1 MRKTD
6 LTKKA
11 ISFLLVMAMMVSY
24 APVLGAAT
32 PDTDQTAVTQEEQ
45 TTAQTNSEQ
54 VSILRDGQS
63 VSDITLPEDE
73 KVTLTASFAGE
84 GTYQWQIRIPETDT
98 WVNIYDKTEADCE
111 VSVSLLESLMDDAGT
126 AELRCVVTTEQTQ
139 IFSGTVTV
147 TVTAVAA
154 PMLLVESEADP
165 EPAAFGLSGSSSGV
179 SDTYSVTIK
188 YLYYNEGPTMT
199 GSVANDYIATLAA
212 GTNYDAVVSSPVR
225 TGYKPYVAKG
235 VEDWNGVHWFTKDA
249 DGNIDEGK
257 LTDNGGTTYHI
268 EIKDGIKADQTIYI
282 IYVPQDTTFQVSA
295 YLQNIYDDFY
305 TFGGSASYNAKVGSS
320 VLLLDI
326 TKREGFTTL
335 QYDDAKVAA
344 DGSTILEVY
353 YDREYHLMNFQL
365 GGGYG
370 VDPVYAR
377 YQTNFKVATPTRPGY
392 DFAGWKVTAVK
403 YEGEDA
409 STEPMA
415 ADSAYAGGAYRG
427 QTYQAVAEAL
437 ANKLANGELVEIP
450 PFDVRF
456 TATWTPKTAS
466 YSVVYW
472 KENANDTEYSYW
484 GTVKINATAGQTVTF
499 DPNADIYKTA
509 NLPFSHKLVQA
520 AADATGSGTPG
531 VNEAYSAIP
540 ARYEDEYFTYN
551 AGKSDP
557 TARATVNGD
566 NSTVLNVY
574 YSRNRYNLKFYFAR
588 TAGTVTPTTTQAYV
602 PETEIVSGNSYVV
615 VMNRAVTNGASGS
628 VVSKTTNG
636 SGLLLSGNVRV
647 GGDIAALTALKF
659 TEVEGKDLYY
669 VQPSDND
676 TQYLTIG
683 YGTAAFTTDKTKLK
697 VTYQNGYWA
706 IGNEDGTYWLNQLD
720 GKTNTKAAG
729 WTEGPTIS
737 GTWLLLYD
745 PNKGPVAETKYV
757 SDRSW
762 YVSTSTRVASV
773 KGAVW
778 TDTGLTTIT
787 FPDDPRYAVKTSND
801 LGDGYTY
808 YYLELA
814 DVKYE
819 QDISQLWPSRVIPTV
834 GTRSTP
840 EWAPVDGCKFR
851 TENGAN
857 ATIKT
862 YSTVSAEIINDP
874 GNADTSAFVAWWT
887 DSTLNNQYF
896 HIYYSAIPDEETDT
910 DSYTQ
915 QADGQYYVEQ
925 PTITYVMAYN
935 GYTQITPI
943 TLYGVTLKY
952 QNIKDESPKAVTD
965 ATQNSYFYYERNPH
979 TLSFYNLGNEIKP
992 KDKVVYG
999 QSISS
1004 FNTLTAEIMNRDH
1017 YPSVF
1022 EPDAYTFVGWS
1033 LSPDTYLPVDWENY
1047 KMDDADL
1054 SVYAFWEKVTYTVTF
1069 YETYNDLNKDIP
1081 IDHNREFDGGIK
1093 YENPQTV
1100 PHGNPVNYAST
1111 ISRSGFNFVGWFY
1124 IDDVTGEPVAFL
1136 PNNMPVK
1143 QNLKIYA
1150 EWQAE
1155 TMVKY
1160 TIHYKLIGATRSETG
1175 EYLFADGYK
1184 YDLDYSTQ
1192 TKIADDT
1199 TGQIQDGR
1207 TKTFNAKALPELWGP
1222 DDPNNPN
1229 PGTDYCH
1236 KHYPL
1241 LSSHAIMFSP
1251 DSEDLEPVLDAT
1263 QTPPLKAL
1271 KILNKKTDGSG
1282 KVISYEVDYTFY
1294 YVKLEEVQF
1303 KVRYFNTATNT
1314 GVFKNFATDP
1324 SGTVTMTV
1332 DPLVKTTQEAVTTER
1347 MKMIQGYIPDEYQK
1361 RVVLTVFPR
1370 PDTDDNIITFYYTED
1385 PSPMYFVEHLIEN
1398 ANGTWTQMA
1407 KEFGTGKKGDTI
1419 TRTANNY
1426 EGHEFNATQAW
1437 VNTSG
1442 ENILPNDDGGEN
1454 WIGKQSTVDGTK
1466 IFTGI
1471 YGESGTATGTLDLS
1485 QILVIRF
1492 YYTLVEYPYVI
1503 QHKILA
1509 SRDWLFGSE
1518 DNSTEQGKAK
1528 YGETVTAD
1536 ASDNNT
1542 TKHWASLAMEQGY
1555 WVEGD
1560 QSDTSRLVKT
1570 MQITVED
1577 DPENPQKNVV
1587 TFWYVDAPVEI
1598 QYRVVVDGTVEVSKR
1613 GCYVSPSQDSTSSHG
1628 NVVTDVRG
1636 STPSAGPGYYFAGWF
1651 TDAACTS
1658 AVSSDWVNPDK
1669 NNKLTP
1675 KADDGGVIRAA
1686 TYYAKFEP
1694 IGLTIKKEGANVAST
1709 DTFLF
1714 HVKGKADTAT
1724 AGVDLT
1730 VSITGPNSTTI
1741 RYLPAGEYTIKE
1753 ISDWSWRYDLESP
1766 ATNPAEVIVSAK
1778 GDNKITF
1785 KNKLLS
1791 DVHWLGGE
1799 TSVDNKF
1806 AAVSSGG

>member
-84 GTYQWQIRIPETDT
+84 GTYQWQIRIPETDA

-111 VSVSLLESLMDDAGT
+111 VSVSLLESLLDDAGT
-126 AELRCVVTTEQTQ
+126 AELRCVVTTGQTQ
-139 IFSGTVTV
+139 IYSGTVTV

-154 PMLLVESEADP
+154 PMLLVESEA
-165 EPAAFGLSGSSSGV
+165 AADLAAYGLSGSSSGV
-179 SDTYSVTIK
+179 PDTYTVTIK

-212 GTNYDAVVSSPVR
+212 GTDYDAVVSSPVR
-225 TGYKPYVAKG
+225 TGYKPFVANG
-235 VEDWNGVHWFTKDA
+235 EADWHDDHWFTKDA
-249 DGNIDEGK
+249 AGNIVEGG
-257 LTDNGGTTYHI
+257 LTDGTTYHV
-268 EIKDGIKADQTIYI
+268 EITNIAANQTIYI

-320 VLLLDI
+320 VLLLPI

-365 GGGYG
+365 DGGYG

-377 YQTNFKVATPTRPGY
+377 YQTNFKVAKPTRPGY
-392 DFAGWKVTAVK
+392 TFAGWEVTAVK
-403 YEGEDA
+403 YEGKDA

-456 TATWTPKTAS
+456 TATWKAKTAS
-466 YSVVYW
+466 YNVVYW
-472 KENANDTEYSYW
+472 KENANDDGYSYW
-484 GTVKINATAGQTVTF
+484 GTVTLDATAGDTVTF
-499 DPNADIYKTA
+499 EPNADVYKTA

-540 ARYEDEYFTYN
+540 ARYEDEYFTYD
-551 AGKSDP
+551 AVKSAS
-557 TARATVNGD
+557 TANATVNGD

-574 YSRNRYNLKFYFAR
+574 YSRNTYNLKYYFAR
-588 TAGTVTPTTTQAYV
+588 SIENVTGYQN
-602 PETEIVSGNSYVV
+602 IVGGADVVLPDGDYIVWFYRSNGNKVLTNTS
-615 VMNRAVTNGASGS
+615 NRNNRLT
-628 VVSKTTNG
+628 
-636 SGLLLSGNVRV
+636 LSGNPSDDSPCMLTFERDTGDAYYVKYQSGGTTYYLTVGNGTASFTATRHTVNVKWVSTSEEPCWRISDTQSGTTYYLNQWGGINSSEV
-647 GGDIAALTALKF
+647 GGYKSSTDNGNNLYISTPI
-659 TEVEGKDLYY
+659 TETHY
-669 VQPSDND
+669 
-676 TQYLTIG
+676 
-683 YGTAAFTTDKTKLK
+683 
-697 VTYQNGYWA
+697 
-706 IGNEDGTYWLNQLD
+706 
-720 GKTNTKAAG
+720 
-729 WTEGPTIS
+729 
-737 GTWLLLYD
+737 
-745 PNKGPVAETKYV
+745 
-757 SDRSW
+757 
-762 YVSTSTRVASV
+762 YVSTSTRIASV
-773 KGAVW
+773 TGAVW
-778 TDTGLTTIT
+778 TDTNSTT
-787 FPDDPRYAVKTSND
+787 FPFPTDPRYAYKTSTD
-801 LGDGYTY
+801 FGDGYTY
-808 YYLELA
+808 HYLELA

-819 QDISQLWPSRVIPTV
+819 QDISQLWPAGVIPTA

-851 TENGAN
+851 TVNQAN

-874 GNADTSAFVAWWT
+874 GDANTSAFVAWWT

-896 HIYYSAIPDEETDT
+896 HIYYSPIPGAGETTVD
-910 DSYTQ
+910 YN
-915 QADGQYYVEQ
+915 GELFVEQ
-925 PTITYVMAYN
+925 PTISYVMAYN

-1004 FNTLTAEIMNRDH
+1004 FNTLTAEIMNRDY
-1017 YPSVF
+1017 YPDVF

-1033 LSPDTYLPVDWENY
+1033 LSPDTYLPVDWETY

-1069 YETYNDLNKDIP
+1069 YETYNDLKQDEQELNNPPKYAIPNDHTESEYPDIVYS
-1081 IDHNREFDGGIK
+1081 N
-1093 YENPQTV
+1093 NQAV
-1100 PHGNPVNYAST
+1100 SHGNPAQYFST

-1175 EYLFADGYK
+1175 EYPFADGYK

-1192 TKIADDT
+1192 TQIADDT
-1199 TGQIQDGR
+1199 TGQLQDGR

-1222 DDPNNPN
+1222 DDPNNPT
-1229 PGTDYCH
+1229 GIDYCH

-1294 YVKLEEVQF
+1294 YVKLDEVQF
-1303 KVRYFNTATNT
+1303 TVRYFNTATNT
-1314 GVFKNFATDP
+1314 GVFKDFATDP
-1324 SGTVTMTV
+1324 SGTKTMTV
-1332 DPLVKTTQEAVTTER
+1332 APLVKNTQEAVTTER

-1361 RVVLTVFPR
+1361 RVVLTAFPR

-1426 EGHEFNATQAW
+1426 EGHEFKATQAW

-1454 WIGKQSTVDGTK
+1454 WIGHQVGDKFIGDYSAIPEGATVADGKTAS
-1466 IFTGI
+1466 
-1471 YGESGTATGTLDLS
+1471 GELQESE
-1485 QILVIRF
+1485 ILVIRF
-1492 YYTLVEYPYVI
+1492 YYTLQTYGYRIE
-1503 QHKILA
+1503 HRILGKPV
-1509 SRDWLFGSE
+1509 DENNWLFGTE
-1518 DNSTEQGKAK
+1518 ADSTETGNAK
-1528 YGETVTAD
+1528 YGAFVTAD
-1536 ASDNNT
+1536 ASDNNSN
-1542 TKHWASLAMEQGY
+1542 HWASRALERGY

-1577 DPENPQKNVV
+1577 DPGNPQKNVV

-1628 NVVTDVRG
+1628 NVATDVRG

-1651 TDAACTS
+1651 ADAACTS

-1778 GDNKITF
+1778 GDNEIIF
-1785 KNKLLS
+1785 KNKLRS

-1799 TSVDNKF
+1799 SSEDNKF
-1806 AAVSSGG
+1806 DAVT

>member
-6 LTKKA
+6 LTKKVL
-11 ISFLLVMAMMVSY
+11 SFLLVVAMMVSY

-45 TTAQTNSEQ
+45 TTAQTGNEQ

-98 WVNIYDKTEADCE
+98 WVNIYDKTQADCE
-111 VSVSLLESLMDDAGT
+111 VSVSLLESLLDDAGT

-154 PMLLVESEADP
+154 PMLLVESGADP

-179 SDTYSVTIK
+179 PDTYSVTIK

-212 GTNYDAVVSSPVR
+212 GTDYDAVVSSPVR
-225 TGYKPYVAKG
+225 TGYKPYVATNG
-235 VEDWNGVHWFTKDA
+235 AADWHDDHWFTKDGS
-249 DGNIDEGK
+249 GNIEEGG
-257 LTDNGGTTYHI
+257 LTEGTTYHVKI
-268 EIKDGIKADQTIYI
+268 TNINADQTIYI
-282 IYVPQDTTFQVSA
+282 IYLPQDTTFQVSA

-305 TFGGSASYNAKVGSS
+305 TFGGAYTQTAKVGNS

-344 DGSTILEVY
+344 DGSTILEIY

-365 GGGYG
+365 DGGYG

-392 DFAGWKVTAVK
+392 TFAGWEVTAVK
-403 YEGEDA
+403 YEGADA
-409 STEPMA
+409 KDKTMA
-415 ADSAYAGGAYRG
+415 ADSAYAGGIYRG
-427 QTYQAVAEAL
+427 QTYEAVADDL
-437 ANKLANGELVEIP
+437 AQKLKDGKLVEIP

-456 TATWTPKTAS
+456 TATWTAQPAS

-509 NLPFSHKLVQA
+509 NLSFSHKLVQEA
-520 AADATGSGTPG
+520 QSATSDTGPG
-531 VNEAYSAIP
+531 ENYSAIP

-551 AGKSDP
+551 AGKSAP
-557 TARATVNGD
+557 TATATVNGD

-588 TAGTVTPTTTQAYV
+588 TAGTVTLTTTQDYV

-615 VMNRAVTNGASGS
+615 VMNRAVANSAAGS
-628 VVSKTTNG
+628 VVSTTMNG
-636 SGLLLSGNVRV
+636 NGLLLSGNVRV
-647 GGDIAALTALKF
+647 GGDIAALTALTF
-659 TEVEGKDLYY
+659 TKVEGEDLYQ
-669 VQPSDND
+669 VQSSDGK
-676 TQYLTIG
+676 YLTVG
-683 YGTAAFTTDKTKLK
+683 SNRASFVDTPTSLK
-697 VTYQNGYWA
+697 VTYNGAFWS
-706 IGNEDGTYWLNQLD
+706 IGNSAGTYWLNHHGGGISTL
-720 GKTNTKAAG
+720 AAG
-729 WTEGPTIS
+729 YTEGA
-737 GTWLLLYD
+737 GTNGTNLLLYD
-745 PNKGPVAETKYV
+745 PAKGPVTETKYE
-757 SDRSW
+757 SDQNW
-762 YVSTSTRVASV
+762 FVSTSTRIASV
-773 KGAVW
+773 TGAVW
-778 TDTGLTTIT
+778 TDTNSTTAP
-787 FPDDPRYAVKTSND
+787 FPDDSRYTIESSNF
-801 LGDGYTY
+801 GDGYTY
-808 YYLELA
+808 YYLKLA

-819 QDISQLWPSRVIPTV
+819 QDISQLWPAGVIPTA
-834 GTRSTP
+834 GSYSTP

-874 GNADTSAFVAWWT
+874 GNADTSAFVTWWT
-887 DSTLNNQYF
+887 TNTLNYQYF
-896 HIYYSAIPDEETDT
+896 HIYYSPIPGAGETTVDYNDEPF
-910 DSYTQ
+910 
-915 QADGQYYVEQ
+915 VEQ
-925 PTITYVMAYN
+925 PIIAYKMAYN
-935 GYTQITPI
+935 GWTQIKPI
-943 TLYGVTLKY
+943 ALYGVTLKY
-952 QNIKDESPKAVTD
+952 QNIHVESPNAVTD
-965 ATQNSYFYYERNPH
+965 DTQNSYFYYERNPH
-979 TLSFYNLGNEIKP
+979 TLSFYNLGNNIKT
-992 KDKVVYG
+992 DNVVYG
-999 QSISS
+999 QSISGC
-1004 FNTLTAEIMNRDH
+1004 NTLTAEIMNRDY

-1069 YETYNDLNKDIP
+1069 YETYNNLNSNTPIP
-1081 IDHNREFDGGIK
+1081 DGTVFDGVA
-1093 YENPQTV
+1093 YSNPQLV
-1100 PHGNPVNYAST
+1100 PHGDPVNYAST
-1111 ISRSGFNFVGWFY
+1111 ISRTGFNFVGWFY
-1124 IDDVTGEPVAFL
+1124 IDDATGEPVAFL

-1155 TMVKY
+1155 TLIQY
-1160 TIHYKLIGATRSETG
+1160 TIHYMLIGATRSETG

-1192 TKIADDT
+1192 TQIADDT

-1303 KVRYFNTATNT
+1303 TVRYFNTATNT
-1314 GVFKNFATDP
+1314 GVFKDFATDP
-1324 SGTVTMTV
+1324 SGTATMTV

-1361 RVVLTVFPR
+1361 RVVLTAFPR

-1407 KEFGTGKKGDTI
+1407 KEFSTGTAGDTVL
-1419 TRTANNY
+1419 REANSY
-1426 EGHEFNATQAW
+1426 EGHVFSKTQAW

-1442 ENILPNDDGGEN
+1442 ENILPSTGEN
-1454 WIGKQSTVDGTK
+1454 WIGATNTEGTA
-1466 IFTGI
+1466 F
-1471 YGESGTATGTLDLS
+1471 YGEYTDTDSDGIMEMSGELEAS

-1492 YYTLVEYPYVI
+1492 YYTLEEYPYII

-1509 SRDWLFGSE
+1509 NSAWLFGSK

-1528 YGETVTAD
+1528 YGATVTAD

-1542 TKHWASLAMEQGY
+1542 AKHWASLALEQGY

-1577 DPENPQKNVV
+1577 DPGNLQKNVI

-1598 QYRVVVDGTVEVSKR
+1598 EYRVVVDGTAAVSER
-1613 GCYVSPSQDSTSSHG
+1613 GCYVSPSLDSTSSHE
-1628 NVVTDVRG
+1628 VSDVQG
-1636 STPSAGPGYYFAGWF
+1636 SVPTAGSGYYFAGWF
-1651 TDAACTS
+1651 TDEACTS
-1658 AVSSDWVNPDK
+1658 AVASDWVDSATK
-1669 NNKLTP
+1669 KLTP
-1675 KADDGGVIRAA
+1675 KKEGTYNVIRAA

-1694 IGLTIKKEGANVAST
+1694 ISLTIKKEGTNVTST

-1714 HVKGKADTAT
+1714 RIQGKTGTPTD
-1724 AGVDLT
+1724 GIDLT
-1730 VSITGPNSTTI
+1730 VSVTGPNSTTI

-1778 GDNKITF
+1778 GDNEIIF
-1785 KNKLLS
+1785 KNKLRS

-1799 TSVDNKF
+1799 SSEDNKF
-1806 AAVSSGG
+1806 AAVIPGG